1 MKLLLCK
8 LATLL
13 FGVLAVGI
21 LARLHTVA
29 LYLHHGDMLG
39 AALALLSA
47 ISGTQWIEY
56 RKRSDITPA
65 RSIQPGNPVV
75 SEAA

>member
-1 MKLLLCK
+1 MKLFLCK
-8 LATLL
+8 LATVL

-29 LYLHHGDMLG
+29 LHLHHGDMLG

-47 ISGTQWIEY
+47 IFGTQWIEY
-56 RKRSDITPA
+56 QKRMDTTPV
-65 RSIQPGNPVV
+65 RSVQSGSQVL
-75 SEAA
+75 SEAT

>member
-8 LATLL
+8 LATLF

-21 LARLHTVA
+21 LSKLQTVA
-29 LYLHHGDMLG
+29 LHLHHGDMLG
-39 AALALLSA
+39 ASLALLSA

-56 RKRSDITPA
+56 RKRTDRTTSP
-65 RSIQPGNPVV
+65 PNPC
-75 SEAA
+75 